1 MTTVTPLTDF
11 PDLLSPMVVK
21 ELRQGLRTRLFG
33 GVLLVLHALM
43 VLITLMGDAS
53 SNGTEARGL
62 MDGLLVFV
70 LYFIFPLSGFSALA
84 GEMKANTMDML
95 VLTRLS
101 AGRIVLGKWAS
112 IIVQSLLVT
121 VSVVPYIVAR
131 YVYGGADLFQDILTL
146 SFQWVVST
154 VLTAGVVAL
163 STQKQFWLRAL
174 FIAVPLLLSVV
185 SSVGWMLMGT
195 MSRTM
200 ASGGTTTTATGWL
213 YAGWILGA
221 AWLIFALLSF
231 GASRIAPASS
241 MLPVIKRLVN
251 LAALFLMVLMEWLVS
266 RMASVSSALPK
277 VLVVVLVVASV
288 DAMTDDVRKLP
299 SIYLPFFK
307 RGWWGRL
314 AGLFLAPG
322 WMHGFLYSLLLS
334 GICTALV
341 RGPDAAN
348 IWLVACCV
356 WASVF
361 FAQLLAFRRMGE
373 YLSATFAG
381 ACMLAFFTMLIFMVQ
396 TSSRKE
402 ELKWLSS
409 LFPINTMSVA
419 HHGSTA
425 GMNYYDLGLIANGV
439 WPFLLLLLALRAF
452 RQTRPARLEA
462 HQLAKS

>member
-53 SNGTEARGL
+53 SNGTEVRGL

-146 SFQWVVST
+146 GFQWVVSA

-163 STQKQFWLRAL
+163 STQKQFWLRAI
-174 FIAVPLLLSVV
+174 FIAVPLLLSGV

-195 MSRTM
+195 MSGTL
-200 ASGGTTTTATGWL
+200 ASGGTTTTTMGWR

-251 LAALFLMVLMEWLVS
+251 LAALFLMVLMEWLVAG
-266 RMASVSSALPK
+266 MASVASVLP
-277 VLVVVLVVASV
+277 VVLVVASV
-288 DAMTDDVRKLP
+288 DALTDDVRKLP
-299 SIYLPFFK
+299 SIYLPFFR

-322 WMHGFLYSLLLS
+322 WMHGFLYSLLLA
-334 GICTALV
+334 GICIALV

-361 FAQLLAFRRMGE
+361 FAQLLAFRRTGE

-381 ACMLAFFTMLIFMVQ
+381 ACMLAFFTMLSFMVQ

-402 ELKWLSS
+402 ELKWLNC
-409 LFPINTMSVA
+409 LFPINTMSMA
-419 HHGSTA
+419 HQGSTA
-425 GMNYYDLGLIANGV
+425 GIHYYDLGLIANGV
-439 WPFLLLLLALRAF
+439 WPFLLFLLALRAF